1 LLPLTD
7 RDIPRHTTPY
17 VVYALV
23 GVNALVALITLLLLS
38 DLAEFRAIYRFGVV
52 PDELTGGELFGLVT
66 FRGAGGALQQ
76 IDLTSPIPTLLTMFT
91 SMFLHGGWMH
101 LGGNMLFL
109 WVFGDNIEDKL
120 GHVRFLVFY
129 LLAGSVAVWAQ
140 VGVDPSSQIPMIGA
154 SGAVAGVLGAYL
166 VLHPRSRIDTL
177 VMVGFIFH
185 ARLPAFVLLGGW
197 AIFQVF
203 VGAASLGVSGEGGVA
218 YFAHVGGF
226 AMGAVVLLL
235 LRAGR
240 QLRWEDPRDLRR
252 DYFDE

>member
-1 LLPLTD
+1 M
-7 RDIPRHTTPY
+7 
-17 VVYALV
+17 AL
-23 GVNALVALITLLLLS
+23 GS
-38 DLAEFRAIYRFGVV
+38 DGEFAAVYRFGVV
-52 PDELTGGELFGLVT
+52 PHELTGGAAYGLVT
-66 FRGAGGALQQ
+66 YRDSLGALHQV
-76 IDLTSPIPTLLTMFT
+76 DLTSPVPTFMTMFT

-120 GHVRFLVFY
+120 GHAKFLAFY
-129 LLAGSVAVWAQ
+129 LAAGAVAVWTQ
-140 VGVDPSSQIPMIGA
+140 VLVDPSSQVPMIGA

-203 VGAASLGVSGEGGVA
+203 IGAATLGVSGEGGVA
-218 YFAHVGGF
+218 YFAHIGGF
-226 AMGAVVLLL
+226 AMGGVVFLI
-235 LRAGR
+235 LRAMR
-240 QLRWEDPRDLRR
+240 KLRWEGVRDVQGKL
-252 DYFDE
+252 FDD